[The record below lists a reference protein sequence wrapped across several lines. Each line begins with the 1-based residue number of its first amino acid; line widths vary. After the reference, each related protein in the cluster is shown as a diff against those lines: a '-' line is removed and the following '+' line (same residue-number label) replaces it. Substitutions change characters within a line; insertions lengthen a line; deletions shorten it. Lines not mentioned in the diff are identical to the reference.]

1 MSFQENQDHEGI
13 FDINV
18 TPFVDVLLVLLVIF
32 MVTTPLMVQQSLKI
46 NLPNSK
52 TVDSVDPSTLS
63 VTISSQGQYFVN
75 GKLST
80 VEEIADLAKSMFN
93 QNATTQVVLAADL
106 ESQHKY
112 VVEIM
117 DRVRQAGITKFAFQV
132 LKQE

>member
-1 MSFQENQDHEGI
+1 MSFQVPDEPEGI

-32 MVTTPLMVQQSLKI
+32 MVTTPIMIQQSLKI

-52 TVDSVDPSTLS
+52 TVDSIEKSTLAI
-63 VTISSQGQYFVN
+63 TISSQGQYFIN
-75 GKLST
+75 GSVTT
-80 VEEIADLAKSMFN
+80 VEAIAEKAKESFA
-93 QNATTQVVLAADL
+93 QNPETQVVLAADL

-112 VVEIM
+112 VVDVM
-117 DRVRQAGITKFAFQV
+117 DKVRQVGITKFAFQV

>member
-1 MSFQENQDHEGI
+1 MSFQDNQEQDGI

-32 MVTTPLMVQQSLKI
+32 MVTTPIMVQQSLKI

-52 TVDSVDPSTLS
+52 SVDSVDPSTLS
-63 VTISSQGQYFVN
+63 VTISSQGQYFIN

-80 VEEIADLAKSMFN
+80 VEEIADVAKSMFGEN
-93 QNATTQVVLAADL
+93 PATQVVLAADL

>member
-1 MSFQENQDHEGI
+1 MSFQDNQDQEGI

-32 MVTTPLMVQQSLKI
+32 MVTTPIMIQQSLKI

-63 VTISSQGQYFVN
+63 VTISSQGQYFIN

-80 VEEIADLAKSMFN
+80 IEEISEVAKSMFN
-93 QNATTQVVLAADL
+93 QNASTQVVLAADL

-112 VVEIM
+112 VVEVM
-117 DRVRQAGITKFAFQV
+117 DKVRQVGITKFAFQV

>member
-1 MSFQENQDHEGI
+1 MSPQTQEEQEGI

-32 MVTTPLMVQQSLKI
+32 MVTTPIMIQQSLKI

-52 TVDSVDPSTLS
+52 TVDSIEKTTLAI
-63 VTISSQGQYFVN
+63 TISSQGQYFIN
-75 GKLST
+75 GQLTT
-80 VEEIADLAKSMFN
+80 VESIVEEARILFA
-93 QNATTQVVLAADL
+93 QNPDTQVVLAADL

-112 VVEIM
+112 IVEVM
-117 DRVRQAGITKFAFQV
+117 DRVRQTGITKFAFQV

>member
-1 MSFQENQDHEGI
+1 MSFQENQDQEGI

-32 MVTTPLMVQQSLKI
+32 MVTTPIMVQQSLKI

-63 VTISSQGQYFVN
+63 VTISSQGQYFIN

-80 VEEIADLAKSMFN
+80 VDEIADLAKSMYN
-93 QNATTQVVLAADL
+93 QNAATQVVLAADL

-117 DRVRQAGITKFAFQV
+117 DRVRQVGITKFAFQV

>member
-1 MSFQENQDHEGI
+1 MSFQDNQEQDGI
-13 FDINV
+13 FDISV
-18 TPFVDVLLVLLVIF
+18 SPFVDVLLVLLVIF
-32 MVTTPLMVQQSLKI
+32 MVTTPIMVQQSLKI

-63 VTISSQGQYFVN
+63 VTISSQGQYFIN

-80 VEEIADLAKSMFN
+80 IEEISDVAKSMFN
-93 QNATTQVVLAADL
+93 QNSATQLVLAADL

-112 VVEIM
+112 VVEVM
-117 DRVRQAGITKFAFQV
+117 DKVRQVGITKFAFQV

>member
-1 MSFQENQDHEGI
+1 MSFQDNQEQDGI

-32 MVTTPLMVQQSLKI
+32 MVTTPIMVQQSLKI

-63 VTISSQGQYFVN
+63 VTISSQGQYFIN

-80 VEEIADLAKSMFN
+80 IEEISDVAKSMFN
-93 QNATTQVVLAADL
+93 QNSATQLVLAADL

-112 VVEIM
+112 VVEVM
-117 DRVRQAGITKFAFQV
+117 DKVRQVGITKFAFQV

>member
-1 MSFQENQDHEGI
+1 MSFQNQEEEQGI

-32 MVTTPLMVQQSLKI
+32 MVTTPIMIQQSLKI

-52 TVDSVDPSTLS
+52 TVDQIEKSTIAI
-63 VTISSQGQYFVN
+63 TISSQGQYFIN
-75 GKLST
+75 GQVTT
-80 VEEIADLAKSMFN
+80 VDEIAEQAKSLFE
-93 QNATTQVVLAADL
+93 QNPNTQVILAADL

-112 VVEIM
+112 IVDVM
-117 DRVRQAGITKFAFQV
+117 DKVRQTGITKFAFQV

>member
-1 MSFQENQDHEGI
+1 MSFQVPDEPEGI

-32 MVTTPLMVQQSLKI
+32 MVTTPIMIQQSLKI

-52 TVDSVDPSTLS
+52 TVDSIEKSTLAI
-63 VTISSQGQYFVN
+63 TISSQGQYFIN
-75 GKLST
+75 GSLTT
-80 VEEIADLAKSMFN
+80 VDSIAEKAKELFA
-93 QNATTQVVLAADL
+93 QNPETQVVLAADL

-112 VVEIM
+112 IVDVM
-117 DRVRQAGITKFAFQV
+117 DKVRQAGITKFAFQV

>member
-1 MSFQENQDHEGI
+1 MSFQVPEEQEGI

-32 MVTTPLMVQQSLKI
+32 MVTTPIMIQQSMKV

-52 TVDSVDPSTLS
+52 TVDTVEKSTLAI
-63 VTISSQGQYFVN
+63 TISSQGQYFIN
-75 GKLST
+75 GKLTT
-80 VEEIADLAKSMFN
+80 VEAIVEQAKNLFT
-93 QNATTQVVLAADL
+93 QDPETQVILAADL

-112 VVEIM
+112 IVEIM
-117 DRVRQAGITKFAFQV
+117 DKTRQIGITKFAFQV